1 MRRDG
6 GAVSGGRM
14 RWHMVA
20 EWREKKRGAVEW
32 REGSNGEERW
42 SGRSRERSVVN
53 WGLVA
58 GRVGSI
64 FLYMTWILR
73 VKLKNGPHKAKL
85 GHQLN

>member
-32 REGSNGEERW
+32 REGSNGEEQW

-58 GRVGSI
+58 GRVWVDLFIHDMDFAG
-64 FLYMTWILR
+64 
-73 VKLKNGPHKAKL
+73 KAKK
-85 GHQLN
+85 